1 MLMFFFS
8 FQVNIVDHIPPN
20 QGPSSTTGI
29 LVTGLHLAPNIIP
42 GMHTANTHIVLE
54 GINGW

>member
-1 MLMFFFS
+1 MLMLFFS

-20 QGPSSTTGI
+20 QGPGSTTGI

-54 GINGW
+54 GING